1 MQVKAEGMLLSYGER
16 KSKDGLKVYRSVEL
30 HLKGREPG
38 ALKLNVPDD
47 SLGLVQTLQASEYKP
62 ARAVIE
68 IRQFA
73 KTGQTFLDLVGL
85 ELVK

>member
-1 MQVKAEGMLLSYGER
+1 MQVKAEGMLLSYSER
-16 KSKDGLKVYRSVEL
+16 KAKDGLKVYRSVEL
-30 HLKGREPG
+30 HLKGKEPG
-38 ALKLNVPDD
+38 SLKLNIPDE
-47 SLGLVQTLQASEYKP
+47 SQSLVQTVLASEYKP